1 MSIKLTTRLLVSA
14 AVASAC
20 VFATAQPRSEDRIHQ
35 GYYFWDFNLQ
45 EGQATIFSNGRKG
58 FMEYST
64 TSMDY
69 SYDFCGVIPFFFTLG
84 VEQTK
89 VLRGTRR
96 VDDGSGGLT
105 TVPLDPRESKA
116 ARSSL
121 GFRIRTGNAAD
132 LYLLGGVTAFD
143 DGEVDALGDA
153 SGEDERSFYEI
164 GFRSRIGPY
173 RNLEMFQ
180 VIRDDEEYGV
190 RASVG
195 MRYHSAAGFVLGVEY
210 AEYRET
216 PHQSYLLD
224 PTNTTPAEVFFRD
237 RYDLSLS
244 LRFDL

>member
-35 GYYFWDFNLQ
+35 GYYFWDFNVK
-45 EGQATIFSNGRKG
+45 EGQATIISNDSRRG

-64 TSMDY
+64 TSADY
-69 SYDFCGVIPFFFTLG
+69 SYDFCGVMPLFFTLG

-89 VLRGTRR
+89 VLRGTSRA
-96 VDDGSGGLT
+96 VDGT
-105 TVPLDPRESKA
+105 TTPLEPRESKA
-116 ARSSL
+116 ARASL

-132 LYLLGGVTAFD
+132 LYLLGGVTAFE

-153 SGEDERSFYEI
+153 TGEDERSFYEI

-195 MRYHSAAGFVLGVEY
+195 MRYHSAAGFVLGLEY

-216 PHQSYLLD
+216 EHMSYLLD
-224 PTNTTPAEVFFRD
+224 PTNTTATNLHLQD
-237 RYDLSLS
+237 RYDLSFS